1 MRVASSTCGLR
12 RKEVFTSRVRS
23 IGLAIGAK
31 HAIGLAGLRELEL
44 PFDISRNSID
54 RWRVALAAAQT
65 TGSNRA
71 LGIVRKSFLP
81 SVVVSA
87 NNAISVPPLPV
98 RSSHHENRATAQS
111 AVVHRG

>member
-12 RKEVFTSRVRS
+12 PKEVLLREFARF
-23 IGLAIGAK
+23 GLAIGAK
-31 HAIGLAGLRELEL
+31 HAIVLAGRRELEL

-71 LGIVRKSFLP
+71 LGIVRKSFVP

-87 NNAISVPPLPV
+87 NNATSVP
-98 RSSHHENRATAQS
+98 R
-111 AVVHRG
+111 